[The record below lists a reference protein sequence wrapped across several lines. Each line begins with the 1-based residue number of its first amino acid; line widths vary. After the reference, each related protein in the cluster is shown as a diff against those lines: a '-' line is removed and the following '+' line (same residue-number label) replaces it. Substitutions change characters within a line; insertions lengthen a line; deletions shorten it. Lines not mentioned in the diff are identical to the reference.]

1 LIWSITFFEWYTTS
15 NSDDLIVKFKKS
27 WDEEVFSA
35 IEMMHQPYES
45 VMNMPVLKLKNMLRW
60 KTKLEEDKEKL
71 MKELK
76 NG

>member
-1 LIWSITFFEWYTTS
+1 
-15 NSDDLIVKFKKS
+15 
-27 WDEEVFSA
+27 
-35 IEMMHQPYES
+35 
-45 VMNMPVLKLKNMLRW
+45 MNMPVLKLKNMLRW